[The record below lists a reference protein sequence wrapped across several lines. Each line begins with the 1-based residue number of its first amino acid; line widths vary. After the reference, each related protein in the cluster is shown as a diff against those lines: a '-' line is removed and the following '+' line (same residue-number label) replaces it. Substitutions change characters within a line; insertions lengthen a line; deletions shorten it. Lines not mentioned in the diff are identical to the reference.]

1 MFIKLGIGHGNRT
14 LLEIGRV
21 VQELVCINGQNI
33 LYFHPLKLGAH
44 LGSLTSRQT
53 FPATWLLLYK
63 KQSVLITA
71 ILDFTNWFHSKAC
84 SALYPQV
91 PQFAE
96 NTLKY
101 RKVLLENFWL
111 DPTLMPTK
119 WTKMHHQAQTRGI
132 ELCLAICWYLTYL
145 PHVSFA
151 TKWSVQM
158 SNNFRTK
165 KVSILVVEGIKRRSC
180 SQSRREVPCLLFQSK
195 HSRCKLL
202 HYLSLLNI

>member
-1 MFIKLGIGHGNRT
+1 MFIKLGIGHGNST

-132 ELCLAICWYLTYL
+132 ELCPAICWYLTYL
-145 PHVSFA
+145 PHVRVLLPSGQYRCP
-151 TKWSVQM
+151 TISEQ
-158 SNNFRTK
+158 
-165 KVSILVVEGIKRRSC
+165 KVSILIVEGIKRRSC
-180 SQSRREVPCLLFQSK
+180 SQSRREVPSLPFQSK
-195 HSRCKLL
+195 PSRCKLL